1 MEGREKHS
9 FIEVPQKHTMVELRC
24 LMVDVKKKVFHH
36 SLHGNTSEQGQIPFS
51 TTMMILQ

>member
-36 SLHGNTSEQGQIPFS
+36 SLHGNTSEQGQIPLS